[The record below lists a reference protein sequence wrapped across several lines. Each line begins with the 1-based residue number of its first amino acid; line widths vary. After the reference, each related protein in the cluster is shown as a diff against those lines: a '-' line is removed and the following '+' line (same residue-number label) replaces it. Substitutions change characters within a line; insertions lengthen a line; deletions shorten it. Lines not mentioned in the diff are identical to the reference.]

1 MKCRLYLQVG
11 DRVRHIRYFAWGIG
25 EVVEERHSDLP
36 GGFCIVRILFQDGK
50 ERSFINDINNELCC
64 YFTGVRLLDEPRS
77 IWDS

>member
-1 MKCRLYLQVG
+1 M
-11 DRVRHIRYFAWGIG
+11 
-25 EVVEERHSDLP
+25 VEERHSDLP